1 MVEKNLESLKKAIA
15 DNQADFG
22 LAFDADGDR
31 VFLVDE
37 KLRFVG
43 GTILTAMVSKSLLQ
57 KFPGEIVQYNAVCGR
72 IVPETIQTYGGRPIR
87 VRVGYSLIKEAMI
100 KNNAIFTGEHSGHF
114 FFRDNY
120 FSDSGLIMALTVL
133 ELISQDG
140 RKLAQIVDD
149 FAIYSQSGEI
159 NFVVQNK
166 ARMMKI
172 MEEKYHRTA
181 ESIDWLDG
189 VSIWF
194 KDWWLNLRPSNT
206 EPLLRLN
213 IEADNQEILAVKTR
227 EIKEELWQ
235 NGAVLK

>member
-1 MVEKNLESLKKAIA
+1 
-15 DNQADFG
+15 
-22 LAFDADGDR
+22 
-31 VFLVDE
+31 
-37 KLRFVG
+37 
-43 GTILTAMVSKSLLQ
+43 
-57 KFPGEIVQYNAVCGR
+57 
-72 IVPETIQTYGGRPIR
+72 
-87 VRVGYSLIKEAMI
+87 MI

-166 ARMMKI
+166 AKMMKI

-206 EPLLRLN
+206 ESLLRLN